1 MGGFSGFTAG
11 IRALRAAQLALETTG
26 HNIANAN
33 TPGYSRQRVELV
45 ESLPDLTP
53 WGVKGTGVDIA
64 GITRIRASYLDVQL
78 RNETKLLGQWE
89 EMEKFLS
96 RLELYFNE
104 PSDEGLNKL
113 LAEFWG
119 RWEDLSLTPEEQT
132 SRSNVL
138 QQAEMLTTHL
148 NMLYEKIQGLRYDAD
163 EAIKAY
169 IQEINSL
176 ARSIASLN
184 DQIRFYEIGDFV
196 ANDLRDQRDEMLR
209 RLSELID
216 FTTEEQPDG
225 TVLISVGG
233 VNLVDRVSAS
243 TITYRYNE
251 EGHIVPIWEMNNG
264 PVQVRAGKLRGALLA
279 RDEKIPTYLD
289 RINRISRTLIVE
301 VNRQHTQGWGL
312 EGFSSLSSAYA
323 IQEADEELSSSD
335 SGLDFYDVISNGTFV
350 VTVKDDAGTTV
361 SADTISITSG
371 TGGTTAND
379 IINAI
384 GSDYSSGI
392 AHLRAYLD
400 SDGYLHIDAEDGY
413 RFFLNQD
420 SSGVLTALGLN
431 VFFKG
436 NSAGT
441 IAVND
446 PIVENV
452 KFISASS
459 SGEVGDGNNAIA
471 IAGLK
476 DTALMEGGSAT
487 IYDYYASTLGMM
499 GVDKREADNM
509 KQAQET
515 LITHIKNS
523 IEEISGVSLDE
534 EAMNLMR
541 FQRAYEAA
549 AKYINAVDELL
560 DILINEVAG

>member
-45 ESLPDLTP
+45 EALPDLTP
-53 WGVKGTGVDIA
+53 WGVKGTGVEIA
-64 GITRIRASYLDVQL
+64 RIARIREGFLDIQL

-89 EMEKFLS
+89 EIEKFLS

-113 LAEFWG
+113 LSEFWG

-138 QQAEMLTTHL
+138 HQSEMLTAHL

-176 ARSIASLN
+176 ASNIASLN
-184 DQIRFYEIGDFV
+184 DRIRFYEVGDFV

-225 TVLISVGG
+225 TVLVSVGG
-233 VNLVDRVSAS
+233 VNLVDRVSAT

-251 EGHIVPIWEMNNG
+251 EGHVVPIWEMNNA
-264 PVQVRAGKLRGALLA
+264 PVQARAGKLKGAMIA
-279 RDEKIPTYLD
+279 RDVKIPAYLD
-289 RINRISRTLIVE
+289 RVNQIARTLIVE

-312 EGFSSLSSAYA
+312 EGFSSLTSSYA
-323 IQEADEELSSSD
+323 LQDADASISSSD
-335 SGLDFYDVISNGTFV
+335 SGLDFYDVVSDGSFV
-350 VTVKDDAGTTV
+350 ITVKDTAGNTL
-361 SADTISITSG
+361 SANTISITSG
-371 TGGTTAND
+371 AGGTSAND
-379 IINAI
+379 IITAI
-384 GSDYSSGI
+384 GSDFSSGI
-392 AHLRAYLD
+392 SHLRAYLD
-400 SDGYLHIDAEDGY
+400 SDGHLHVEAEDGY

-420 SSGVLTALGLN
+420 GSGALTALGLN

-441 IAVND
+441 IAVSD
-446 PIVENV
+446 PIASNV
-452 KFISASS
+452 KYISASA
-459 SGEVGDGNNAIA
+459 SGEIGDGNNAIA
-471 IAGLK
+471 IARLK
-476 DTALMEGGSAT
+476 DADLMEGGSAT

-509 KQAQET
+509 KEAQET